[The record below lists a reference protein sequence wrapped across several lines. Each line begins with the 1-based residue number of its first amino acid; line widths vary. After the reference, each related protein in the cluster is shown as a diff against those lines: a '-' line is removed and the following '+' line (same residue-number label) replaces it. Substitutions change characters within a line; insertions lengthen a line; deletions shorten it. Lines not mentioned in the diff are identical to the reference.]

1 MTIKKVL
8 TFLILTVTNTV
19 VFDFNFR
26 TQHQGLKKRKEEV
39 PKLPALTKAV
49 RGAQLEHMMKH
60 ICYLRSTY

>member
-1 MTIKKVL
+1 MTITKVL

-26 TQHQGLKKRKEEV
+26 TQHQGLIKRKEEA
-39 PKLPALTKAV
+39 PILPALTKVV